1 MTTIDSLN
9 RFLEIQIKE
18 WCHTNKEPKPFKRG
32 PVIAIS
38 RKPGCDGDLIARALA
53 KELGLVVYDSIV
65 VEAIARD
72 AQVSE
77 QVVATLE
84 DHFRSDLDD
93 WLDSLTLNTV
103 LSNDLYLRCLRKI
116 LFTIATHGS
125 AIIMGRGANFL
136 LPADKR
142 TLGLFLVA
150 PLEMRLKNAMGS
162 LDLSREMAQK
172 HLAHMEREQR
182 LWVNKFGCADLDDA
196 TNYHLVIN
204 TALVPPE
211 TIVQIVRKILG
222 ERQDHDDAKPKGTG
236 QNASST

>member
-9 RFLEIQIKE
+9 RFLEIQIQE
-18 WCHTNKEPKPFKRG
+18 WRQNNKEPKPLKRG
-32 PVIAIS
+32 PVIAVS
-38 RKPGCDGDLIARALA
+38 RKPGCDADLVARALA
-53 KELGLVVYDSIV
+53 EELGLVVYDSKI

-77 QVVATLE
+77 KVVATLE

-93 WLDSLTLNTV
+93 WLDSLNLDPV
-103 LSNDLYLRCLRKI
+103 LSNDGYLHCLRKI

-136 LPADKR
+136 LPPDKR

-150 PLEMRLKNAMGS
+150 PLEMRVKNIMGS
-162 LDLSREMAQK
+162 LDLSRKMAQK

-182 LWVNKFGCADLDDA
+182 LWVKKFGCADLNDA

-204 TALVPPE
+204 TALVTPGA
-211 TIVQIVRKILG
+211 IVQIVKEIL
-222 ERQDHDDAKPKGTG
+222 HDAG
-236 QNASST
+236 NHEEHS